1 MMLRGAPRVWRMP
14 FIEPGDPTALA
25 REARAAFAQRWDREP
40 AVVARAPGR
49 VNLIGEHTDYNRG
62 LVLPVA
68 LPHATY
74 AAMAPRDDDTVR
86 IASTEQ
92 DDPWTGTLDRLG
104 PGDVD
109 GWVAYVAG
117 VLWALRE
124 DGIAVPGVD
133 VLVHGTVP
141 LGAGLSSS
149 AALECSVALA
159 ACWSAGRTVDPALR
173 RRLVDACIRAESDV
187 AGAPTGGMDQTVSLL
202 ASPGAALLVDF
213 DAGTTE
219 DVALPLPDAG
229 LALLVT
235 DTRVQ
240 HALVD
245 GGYGERRADCEKAAA
260 DLGLSSL
267 RQAAPADVD
276 TLEDERVRRRA
287 RHVVTEVERVREVVA
302 AIGAGDWEEVG
313 RLFAVSHVSMRD
325 DFEISCPELDVAV
338 LTAVE
343 AGAVGARMTGGGF
356 GGSSVA
362 LVPLER
368 VGAVA
373 RAVDAAFAARGF
385 RSPAHLVAEPSA
397 AADLVD

>member
-1 MMLRGAPRVWRMP
+1 MP

-25 REARAAFAQRWDREP
+25 DEARTAFARWWDREP

-74 AAMAPRDDDTVR
+74 AALAPREDDTVR
-86 IASTEQ
+86 IASAEQ
-92 DDPWTGTLDRLG
+92 DEPWTGTLATLG
-104 PGDVD
+104 PGQVD
-109 GWVAYVAG
+109 GWAAYVAG

-159 ACWSAGRTVDPALR
+159 ACAVAGLSPDAALR
-173 RRLVDACIRAESDV
+173 HRLVDACIRAESEV
-187 AGAPTGGMDQTVSLL
+187 AGAPTGGMDQTVALL

-213 DAGTTE
+213 DADTTE
-219 DVALPLPDAG
+219 DVALGLPDAG

-245 GGYGERRADCEKAAA
+245 GGYAERRADCEKAAA

-267 RQAAPADVD
+267 RQATPAQVD

-287 RHVVTEVERVREVVA
+287 RHVVTEVERVRDVVA
-302 AIGAGDWEEVG
+302 AVGAGDWDEVG

-368 VGAVA
+368 VDAVA
-373 RAVDAAFAARGF
+373 RAVDAAFAAQGF
-385 RSPAHLVAEPSA
+385 RPPAHLVAEPGA
-397 AADLVD
+397 AADLLG